1 MNHKI
6 NALHRNYFY
15 FCHIFKTPIKT
26 ALMSALLKNHLK
38 LHFVVLL
45 YGFTAILGKLI
56 TLPAAELVWYRMFI
70 AFAVLGAFIWYKKVP
85 INIGGKSIAQIMGV
99 GLVVAFHWITFFHAV
114 KISNVSVTLGCM
126 ASTTLFASFLEPI
139 IFRKRIKWI
148 EVFIG
153 LLIIGGLY
161 LIFQFEL
168 SYWKGILTA
177 LLSAFLAGLFTVLN
191 KLFIN
196 KHHPVT
202 ISFYEMISGFI
213 SIGIFL
219 LAIDTLPG
227 NLLLPSGA
235 DIIFV
240 LILGIVCTAYA
251 FVVAVDVMKVLSAYT
266 VILAINMEPVYGI
279 LLAFAFFGQSEF
291 MSGGFYM
298 GTVIILAAV
307 FLHPILV
314 KVQKRQNQ

>member
-1 MNHKI
+1 MFFLYLVPLKYWKKEFMNI
-6 NALHRNYFY
+6 
-15 FCHIFKTPIKT
+15 
-26 ALMSALLKNHLK
+26 LLKNHLK

-56 TLPAAELVWYRMFI
+56 TLPAPQMVWYRMFI
-70 AFAVLGAFIWYKKVP
+70 AFVVLGGFIWLKKIP
-85 INIGGKSIAQIMGV
+85 LNIGHRQILKIMGV

-139 IFRKRIKWI
+139 LFRKRIKWL
-148 EVFIG
+148 EVLIG

-168 SYWKGILTA
+168 SYWKGIITA
-177 LLSAFLAGLFTVLN
+177 LISAFLAGLFTVLN
-191 KLFIN
+191 KYFID

-219 LAIDTLPG
+219 VITDVLPA
-227 NLLLPSGA
+227 NLLKPNTS
-235 DIIFV
+235 DIIFL
-240 LILGIVCTAYA
+240 LILGIACTAYA
-251 FVVAVDVMKVLSAYT
+251 FVVAVDVMKILSAYS
-266 VILAINMEPVYGI
+266 VVLAINMEPVYGI
-279 LLAFAFFGQSEF
+279 LLAFLFFGQSEL
-291 MSGGFYM
+291 MSMGFYL
-298 GTVIILAAV
+298 GTIVILAAV
-307 FLHPILV
+307 FLHPILE
-314 KVQKRQNQ
+314 KKFIKQ

>member
-1 MNHKI
+1 
-6 NALHRNYFY
+6 
-15 FCHIFKTPIKT
+15 
-26 ALMSALLKNHLK
+26 MSALLKNHLK

-56 TLPAAELVWYRMFI
+56 SLPAPQMVWYRMFI
-70 AFAVLGAFIWYKKVP
+70 AFLVLGGFIYYKKIPV
-85 INIGGKSIAQIMGV
+85 NIGRANILRIMGV
-99 GLVVAFHWITFFHAV
+99 GIVVAFHWITFFHAV

-139 IFRKRIKWI
+139 IFRKKIKWL

-168 SYWKGILTA
+168 SYWKGIITA
-177 LLSAFLAGLFTVLN
+177 LISAFLAGLFTVLN

-202 ISFYEMISGFI
+202 ISFYEMISGFL

-219 LAIDTLPG
+219 VFIDVLPHK
-227 NLLLPSGA
+227 LLTPTTS
-235 DIIFV
+235 DIIYI
-240 LILGIVCTAYA
+240 LILGIACTAYA

-266 VILAINMEPVYGI
+266 VVLAINMEPVYGI
-279 LLAFAFFGQSEF
+279 LLAFAVFGQSEF
-291 MSGGFYM
+291 MSGGFYI
-298 GTVIILAAV
+298 GTLVILAAV
-307 FLHPILV
+307 FLHPVLERM
-314 KVQKRQNQ
+314 QKK

>member
-1 MNHKI
+1 
-6 NALHRNYFY
+6 
-15 FCHIFKTPIKT
+15 
-26 ALMSALLKNHLK
+26 MSALLKNHLK

-56 TLPAAELVWYRMFI
+56 SLPAPQMVWYRMFI
-70 AFAVLGAFIWYKKVP
+70 AFLVLGGFIWYKKIPVK
-85 INIGGKSIAQIMGV
+85 IGRSNILRIMGV
-99 GLVVAFHWITFFHAV
+99 GIVVAFHWITFFHAV

-139 IFRKRIKWI
+139 IFRKKIKWL

-168 SYWKGILTA
+168 SYWKGIITA
-177 LLSAFLAGLFTVLN
+177 LISAFLAGLFTVLN

-219 LAIDTLPG
+219 LFIDVLPN
-227 NLLLPSGA
+227 NLLAPTKT
-235 DIIFV
+235 DIIYI
-240 LILGIVCTAYA
+240 LILGIACTAYA

-266 VILAINMEPVYGI
+266 VVLAINMEPVYGI
-279 LLAFAFFGQSEF
+279 LLAFAVFGQSEF
-291 MSGGFYM
+291 MSGGFYI
-298 GTVIILAAV
+298 GTLVILAAV
-307 FLHPILV
+307 FLHPVIERI
-314 KVQKRQNQ
+314 QNRQI